1 VLLNRVVDKLVL
13 PAKEKGVVLES
24 RLGELPPMI
33 GDGDRLAQVFTN
45 LVDNAI
51 KHTPIDRKVLV
62 HGDTSQGWIS
72 VHVDDSGAGIPNED
86 LSRIFERFYQVDKA
100 RRGGKDRGVGLGL
113 AISRQIV
120 EAHGGRIV
128 AQSSVGKGSRFTV
141 QLPIVRPDDETLVHD
156 PS

>member
-1 VLLNRVVDKLVL
+1 ML
-13 PAKEKGVVLES
+13 
-24 RLGELPPMI
+24 
-33 GDGDRLAQVFTN
+33 TN

-51 KHTPIDRKVLV
+51 KHTPKNGKVIV
-62 HGDTSQGWIS
+62 RCDVASGWIS
-72 VHVDDSGAGIPNED
+72 IHVDDSGAGIPSED

-100 RRGGKDRGVGLGL
+100 RSGGKGRGVGLGL

-141 QLPIVRPDDETLVHD
+141 QLPVVKSDDVTLIRG
-156 PS
+156 SF